1 MSLKATLPEYWC
13 VLLPA
18 GSPFFLK
25 QIRWTKKKELQSGPG
40 SLLSR
45 TPLREGDNGDVGY
58 GDSSLLFR
66 RCTPQLPIFPSSPGH
81 QAWTTESLMKAHV
94 WSANCRT
101 EVGSCRKN
109 PPLSGAGTTQVYGF
123 LQIDESKMGD
133 HTSGSKET
141 KDLLIQN
148 TDNL

>member
-25 QIRWTKKKELQSGPG
+25 QIRWTKKKKELQSGPG

-109 PPLSGAGTTQVYGF
+109 PPQRCR
-123 LQIDESKMGD
+123 D
-133 HTSGSKET
+133 HPSLRVPS
-141 KDLLIQN
+141 DRLIKNGRPHFWKQGNKRFIN
-148 TDNL
+148 TEHR